1 MKKFIKNLRLLC
13 PKDMTAVTFVLGCI
27 AGYLVLQITIMLT
40 HSHIV
45 SDSEYVNIIDAKSN
59 FITYKASVDELLDS
73 ICAQQPDYFLDVL
86 TEQDVFQQFLEAEHA
101 TEKFSH

>member
-13 PKDMTAVTFVLGCI
+13 PKDMTAIVFVLGCI
-27 AGYLVLQITIMLT
+27 AGYLTLQITIMLT
-40 HSHIV
+40 HSRIV
-45 SDSEYVNIIDAKSN
+45 SDEEYVNIIDAKSN
-59 FITYKASVDELLDS
+59 FITYKASVDALLDTV
-73 ICAQQPDYFLDVL
+73 CAQQPDYVLDVL